1 MIEKYLKE
9 SRLDS
14 IFDLD
19 LTRFFS
25 FIHYIPVCQFP
36 KNY

>member
-1 MIEKYLKE
+1 MTQTYLEE

-25 FIHYIPVCQFP
+25 FIYYTPVC
-36 KNY
+36 